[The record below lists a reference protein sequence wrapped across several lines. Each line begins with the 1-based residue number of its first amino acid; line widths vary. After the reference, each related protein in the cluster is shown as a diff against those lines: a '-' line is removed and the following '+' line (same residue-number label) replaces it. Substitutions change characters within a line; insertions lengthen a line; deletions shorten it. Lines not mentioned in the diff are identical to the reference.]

1 MIRHKFLLILLLLLV
16 SGVVAKLI
24 NLQVFEQA
32 FLKKQGNAMV
42 VRIVNDKPYRGM
54 ILDRNL
60 EPLAVSTKIESI
72 WLNPKVFDI
81 NHVNISKLLQLL
93 SINKQ
98 QFVNRLKQYADKEFL
113 YLKRHVS
120 PVDVEKINQLN
131 IPGINF
137 KSEYKRY
144 YPTGEVSAHVLGFT
158 NLDDQGISGMEYAYN
173 NKLQGVA
180 GKKVVINDR
189 LGREVEYVKNI
200 QDIQPGQDVISSIDH
215 RLQYLAHRELKEG
228 ISKHHAQSGSVV
240 ILDVKTGE
248 VLAMAN
254 QPTFNPNEKIT
265 DINSSKYRNIAVTDY
280 FEPASS
286 IKAFSVASVLERGV
300 SPSILVDTSP
310 GVWQLKGGVIKD
322 LKDNG
327 VLNIATILQHSS
339 NIGISKLIL
348 ANSNVNS
355 ADLLWNMYDRV
366 GFGSTTSSGFPGES
380 SGVLNLPNKNQQFVL
395 ATMSFG
401 YAMAV
406 TPLQLARAYAIL
418 GANGIR
424 RPVSFVKLQDPQMG
438 VRVMAP
444 KVSEQ
449 VIEMLAL
456 ASSRRTSKLTKVDGY
471 NIAGKTGTARKLGKY
486 SYDKNRHLA
495 VFCGL
500 VPANSPKFSI
510 VVTINEPSISGYYG
524 NQAAEPLF
532 AKIASSALRILNVP
546 PDIQSVHVAQS
557 GANHS

>member
-189 LGREVEYVKNI
+189 LGREVETRR
-200 QDIQPGQDVISSIDH
+200 GSSC
-215 RLQYLAHRELKEG
+215 
-228 ISKHHAQSGSVV
+228 SKA
-240 ILDVKTGE
+240 
-248 VLAMAN
+248 A
-254 QPTFNPNEKIT
+254 
-265 DINSSKYRNIAVTDY
+265 
-280 FEPASS
+280 
-286 IKAFSVASVLERGV
+286 
-300 SPSILVDTSP
+300 
-310 GVWQLKGGVIKD
+310 
-322 LKDNG
+322 
-327 VLNIATILQHSS
+327 
-339 NIGISKLIL
+339 
-348 ANSNVNS
+348 
-355 ADLLWNMYDRV
+355 
-366 GFGSTTSSGFPGES
+366 
-380 SGVLNLPNKNQQFVL
+380 
-395 ATMSFG
+395 
-401 YAMAV
+401 
-406 TPLQLARAYAIL
+406 
-418 GANGIR
+418 
-424 RPVSFVKLQDPQMG
+424 
-438 VRVMAP
+438 
-444 KVSEQ
+444 
-449 VIEMLAL
+449 
-456 ASSRRTSKLTKVDGY
+456 
-471 NIAGKTGTARKLGKY
+471 
-486 SYDKNRHLA
+486 
-495 VFCGL
+495 
-500 VPANSPKFSI
+500 
-510 VVTINEPSISGYYG
+510 SIS
-524 NQAAEPLF
+524 AR
-532 AKIASSALRILNVP
+532 SLR
-546 PDIQSVHVAQS
+546 S
-557 GANHS
+557 